1 MVVAVYL
8 LDTCILLEYLL
19 DQAKADEVE
28 EFLLRASSNPMFITE
43 FSLYS
48 IGINMLRQK
57 LADRFIEFADDMLVA
72 GQVRLLRLG
81 PPDMAAIAQAARRF
95 GFDFDDACQ
104 YVAAEKHNLTLVS
117 LDADFDRTE
126 RGRKTPADVLGEPPI
141 ARDKPPTKPAR
152 PRSRKRKS

>member
-1 MVVAVYL
+1 VVVAVYL

-28 EFLLRASSNPMFITE
+28 KLLLGASEIPMGVTE

-57 LADRFIEFADDMLVA
+57 LADRFVEFVDDVLVA

-81 PPDMAAIAQAARRF
+81 PPDMAAIAESARRF
-95 GFDFDDACQ
+95 GFDFDDAYQ
-104 YVAAEKHNLTLVS
+104 YVAAQKHNLTLVS
-117 LDADFDRTE
+117 FDADFDRTD
-126 RGRKTPADVLGEPPI
+126 RGRKTPADILGEPPI
-141 ARDKPPTKPAR
+141 ARDKAPTKPAR
-152 PRSRKRKS
+152 PRSRKR